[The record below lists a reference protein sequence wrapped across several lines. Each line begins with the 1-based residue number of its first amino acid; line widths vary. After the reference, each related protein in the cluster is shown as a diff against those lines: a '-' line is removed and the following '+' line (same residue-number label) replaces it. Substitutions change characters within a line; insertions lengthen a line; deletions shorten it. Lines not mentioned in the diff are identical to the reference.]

1 MISLLVLMASLPI
14 SGGQEA
20 DCNLCVAIV
29 AAIEEFILNGETMD
43 DILNNVEGICTSF
56 GLLQGV
62 CEAFIE
68 NNLPGII
75 EGIIDNNLGPYGVC
89 SFIGFCSTTEPPTT
103 QQPSKDSGLIPCQV

>member
-1 MISLLVLMASLPI
+1 MASLPT

-56 GLLQGV
+56 GLLQV
-62 CEAFIE
+62 SS
-68 NNLPGII
+68 PW
-75 EGIIDNNLGPYGVC
+75 
-89 SFIGFCSTTEPPTT
+89 
-103 QQPSKDSGLIPCQV
+103 SKYYFAILS